1 MVKAVL
7 GVPWD
12 NARNVEKRHGYAEKG
27 ISGRRNG
34 NCPQV
39 LSFGNWEKELE
50 KIFFGKPLERT
61 LLALTL
67 ENSVLKSDKKTNI
80 IFWERRKSL
89 FFFVE

>member
-34 NCPQV
+34 YCPKV
-39 LSFGNWEKELE
+39 LSFNFMPEIAVKTQKAKSG
-50 KIFFGKPLERT
+50 FFVKTCPLFPLEPKSSKK
-61 LLALTL
+61 
-67 ENSVLKSDKKTNI
+67 ENRKNMPVILVKT
-80 IFWERRKSL
+80 
-89 FFFVE
+89 